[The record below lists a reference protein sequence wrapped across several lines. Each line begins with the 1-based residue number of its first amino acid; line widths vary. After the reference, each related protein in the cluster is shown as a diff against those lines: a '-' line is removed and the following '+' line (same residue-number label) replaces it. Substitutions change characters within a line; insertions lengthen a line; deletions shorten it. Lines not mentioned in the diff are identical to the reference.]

1 MAEAGGIAPLA
12 AVIGL
17 NSIRAQEQAAG
28 ALAALAL
35 DNPQNVVAIA
45 GLLVSLVIGVMDTD
59 GDGKVSAVEL
69 ASRDRATDGDGKVS
83 AVELASR
90 DRAPKGD
97 GKVSAVELASRDRA
111 PKAAAA
117 RAERRAERSLEE
129 KQASAKAARAIS
141 YLARAHPANQAAIA
155 AAGGV
160 GLLVSLLDAEEGG
173 VLKRAAPSSAPER
186 TTPERG
192 TRDPQRELPQR
203 ELPQREL
210 PQRELEA
217 AGIHTFSHEP
227 HHKEL
232 AHASA
237 HHGTPRPSL
246 PTGTFSHE
254 PHHKELAM
262 VQKDLSS
269 AIWHM
274 TKNSEPNQIAAKEA
288 GAIMPLIALLEGN
301 PIVRPDVGGALWS
314 LAANEANQVAT

>member
-1 MAEAGGIAPLA
+1 MLIAAPSTHSCAHQAAAALWSLAKQHYANQIKVAEAGGIAPLA

-59 GDGKVSAVEL
+59 GDGKVSMAEL
-69 ASRDRATDGDGKVS
+69 A
-83 AVELASR
+83 L
-90 DRAPKGD
+90 
-97 GKVSAVELASRDRA
+97 RDRA

-117 RAERRAERSLEE
+117 RAERSLEE

-173 VLKRAAPSSAPER
+173 VLKRAAPSTAPER

-192 TRDPQRELPQR
+192 TREPQKEP
-203 ELPQREL
+203 
-210 PQRELEA
+210 EA
-217 AGIHTFSHEP
+217 AGTFSHEQ

-232 AHASA
+232 ARASD
-237 HHGTPRPSL
+237 HHGARSPFSLLLSPQVRSAMSRTTRSSRWYKRISPPRS
-246 PTGTFSHE
+246 GT
-254 PHHKELAM
+254 
-262 VQKDLSS
+262 
-269 AIWHM
+269 
-274 TKNSEPNQIAAKEA
+274 
-288 GAIMPLIALLEGN
+288 
-301 PIVRPDVGGALWS
+301 
-314 LAANEANQVAT
+314 

>member
-59 GDGKVSAVEL
+59 
-69 ASRDRATDGDGKVS
+69 
-83 AVELASR
+83 
-90 DRAPKGD
+90 GD

-237 HHGTPRPSL
+237 HHGAPRPSL

>member
-1 MAEAGGIAPLA
+1 MLIAAPSTHSCAHQAAAALWSLAKQHYANQIKVAEAGGIAPLA

-59 GDGKVSAVEL
+59 GDGKVS
-69 ASRDRATDGDGKVS
+69 RA
-83 AVELASR
+83 ELASR
-90 DRAPKGD
+90 DRAPK
-97 GKVSAVELASRDRA
+97 E
-111 PKAAAA
+111 AAA
-117 RAERRAERSLEE
+117 RAERSLEE

-173 VLKRAAPSSAPER
+173 VLKRAAPSTAPER

-192 TRDPQRELPQR
+192 TREPQKEP
-203 ELPQREL
+203 
-210 PQRELEA
+210 EA
-217 AGIHTFSHEP
+217 AGTFSHEQ

-232 AHASA
+232 ARASD
-237 HHGTPRPSL
+237 HHGARSPFSLLLSPQVRSAMSRTTRSSRWYKRISPPRS
-246 PTGTFSHE
+246 GT
-254 PHHKELAM
+254 
-262 VQKDLSS
+262 
-269 AIWHM
+269 
-274 TKNSEPNQIAAKEA
+274 
-288 GAIMPLIALLEGN
+288 
-301 PIVRPDVGGALWS
+301 
-314 LAANEANQVAT
+314 

>member
-1 MAEAGGIAPLA
+1 VLIAAPSTHSCAHQAAAALWSLAKQHYANQIKVAEAGGIAPLA

-59 GDGKVSAVEL
+59 GDGKVSMA
-69 ASRDRATDGDGKVS
+69 
-83 AVELASR
+83 
-90 DRAPKGD
+90 
-97 GKVSAVELASRDRA
+97 ELASRDRA

-117 RAERRAERSLEE
+117 RAERCTERSLEE

-173 VLKRAAPSSAPER
+173 VLKRAAPSTAPER

-192 TRDPQRELPQR
+192 TREPQKEP
-203 ELPQREL
+203 
-210 PQRELEA
+210 EA
-217 AGIHTFSHEP
+217 AGTFSHEQ

-232 AHASA
+232 ARASD
-237 HHGTPRPSL
+237 HHGARSPFSLLLSPQVRSAMSRTTRSSRWYKRISPPRS
-246 PTGTFSHE
+246 GT
-254 PHHKELAM
+254 
-262 VQKDLSS
+262 
-269 AIWHM
+269 
-274 TKNSEPNQIAAKEA
+274 
-288 GAIMPLIALLEGN
+288 
-301 PIVRPDVGGALWS
+301 
-314 LAANEANQVAT
+314 

>member
-69 ASRDRATDGDGKVS
+69 ASRDRAPNGDGKVS

-90 DRAPKGD
+90 DRATDGD

-203 ELPQREL
+203 EL
-210 PQRELEA
+210 EA

-237 HHGTPRPSL
+237 HHGAPRPSL

>member
-1 MAEAGGIAPLA
+1 MLIAAPSTRSCAHQAAAALWSLAKQHYANQIKVAEAGGIAPLA

-59 GDGKVSAVEL
+59 GDGKVSMA
-69 ASRDRATDGDGKVS
+69 
-83 AVELASR
+83 
-90 DRAPKGD
+90 
-97 GKVSAVELASRDRA
+97 ELASRDRA

-117 RAERRAERSLEE
+117 RAERSLEE

-173 VLKRAAPSSAPER
+173 VLKRAAPSTAPER

-192 TRDPQRELPQR
+192 TKEPQKEP
-203 ELPQREL
+203 
-210 PQRELEA
+210 EA
-217 AGIHTFSHEP
+217 A
-227 HHKEL
+227 
-232 AHASA
+232 
-237 HHGTPRPSL
+237 
-246 PTGTFSHE
+246 GTFSHE
-254 PHHKELAM
+254 PHHKELARAS
-262 VQKDLSS
+262 DHHGARSPFSLLLSPQVRS
-269 AIWHM
+269 AMSRTTRSSRWCKRISPPRSG
-274 TKNSEPNQIAAKEA
+274 T
-288 GAIMPLIALLEGN
+288 
-301 PIVRPDVGGALWS
+301 
-314 LAANEANQVAT
+314 

>member
-1 MAEAGGIAPLA
+1 MLIAAPSTRSCAHQASAALWSLAKQHYANQIKVAEAGGIAPLA

-59 GDGKVSAVEL
+59 
-69 ASRDRATDGDGKVS
+69 
-83 AVELASR
+83 
-90 DRAPKGD
+90 GD

-192 TRDPQRELPQR
+192 TRDPHKELPQR

-237 HHGTPRPSL
+237 QHGTPRPSL

>member
-69 ASRDRATDGDGKVS
+69 ASRDRA
-83 AVELASR
+83 
-90 DRAPKGD
+90 
-97 GKVSAVELASRDRA
+97 

-155 AAGGV
+155 VAGGV

-203 ELPQREL
+203 EL
-210 PQRELEA
+210 EA
-217 AGIHTFSHEP
+217 AGIH
-227 HHKEL
+227 
-232 AHASA
+232 
-237 HHGTPRPSL
+237 
-246 PTGTFSHE
+246 TFSHE

>member
-59 GDGKVSAVEL
+59 
-69 ASRDRATDGDGKVS
+69 
-83 AVELASR
+83 
-90 DRAPKGD
+90 GD

-203 ELPQREL
+203 EL
-210 PQRELEA
+210 EA
-217 AGIHTFSHEP
+217 AGNHTFSHEP

-237 HHGTPRPSL
+237 HHGAPRPSL

>member
-1 MAEAGGIAPLA
+1 MHVSAHYSASTRSCAHQAAAALWSLAKQHYANQIKVAEAGGIAPLA

-59 GDGKVSAVEL
+59 
-69 ASRDRATDGDGKVS
+69 
-83 AVELASR
+83 
-90 DRAPKGD
+90 GD

-232 AHASA
+232 A
-237 HHGTPRPSL
+237 
-246 PTGTFSHE
+246 
-254 PHHKELAM
+254 M

>member
-59 GDGKVSAVEL
+59 
-69 ASRDRATDGDGKVS
+69 
-83 AVELASR
+83 
-90 DRAPKGD
+90 GD

>member
-59 GDGKVSAVEL
+59 
-69 ASRDRATDGDGKVS
+69 
-83 AVELASR
+83 
-90 DRAPKGD
+90 GD

-203 ELPQREL
+203 EL
-210 PQRELEA
+210 EA

-237 HHGTPRPSL
+237 HHGAHRPSL

>member
-59 GDGKVSAVEL
+59 GDGKVSE
-69 ASRDRATDGDGKVS
+69 
-83 AVELASR
+83 
-90 DRAPKGD
+90 
-97 GKVSAVELASRDRA
+97 VELASRDRA

-203 ELPQREL
+203 EL
-210 PQRELEA
+210 EA

-237 HHGTPRPSL
+237 HHGAPRPSL

>member
-69 ASRDRATDGDGKVS
+69 ASRDRATD
-83 AVELASR
+83 
-90 DRAPKGD
+90 GD

-192 TRDPQRELPQR
+192 TRD
-203 ELPQREL
+203 PQREL

-314 LAANEANQVAT
+314 LAANAANQVAT

>member
-1 MAEAGGIAPLA
+1 MLIAAPSTRSCAHQAAAALWSLAKQHYANQIKVAEAGGIAPLA

-59 GDGKVSAVEL
+59 GDGKVSA
-69 ASRDRATDGDGKVS
+69 A
-83 AVELASR
+83 
-90 DRAPKGD
+90 
-97 GKVSAVELASRDRA
+97 ELASRDRA

-117 RAERRAERSLEE
+117 RAERSLEE

-173 VLKRAAPSSAPER
+173 VLKRAAPSTAPER

-192 TRDPQRELPQR
+192 TREPQKEA
-203 ELPQREL
+203 
-210 PQRELEA
+210 EA
-217 AGIHTFSHEP
+217 A
-227 HHKEL
+227 
-232 AHASA
+232 
-237 HHGTPRPSL
+237 
-246 PTGTFSHE
+246 GTFSHE
-254 PHHKELAM
+254 PHHRELARASAHHGARSPFSPHRY
-262 VQKDLSS
+262 VQ
-269 AIWHM
+269 
-274 TKNSEPNQIAAKEA
+274 P
-288 GAIMPLIALLEGN
+288 
-301 PIVRPDVGGALWS
+301 
-314 LAANEANQVAT
+314 

>member
-59 GDGKVSAVEL
+59 
-69 ASRDRATDGDGKVS
+69 
-83 AVELASR
+83 
-90 DRAPKGD
+90 GD

-203 ELPQREL
+203 EL
-210 PQRELEA
+210 EA

-237 HHGTPRPSL
+237 HHGAPRPSL

>member
-45 GLLVSLVIGVMDTD
+45 GLLVSLVIGVMD
-59 GDGKVSAVEL
+59 
-69 ASRDRATDGDGKVS
+69 TDGDGKVS

-203 ELPQREL
+203 EL
-210 PQRELEA
+210 EA
-217 AGIHTFSHEP
+217 AGNH
-227 HHKEL
+227 
-232 AHASA
+232 
-237 HHGTPRPSL
+237 
-246 PTGTFSHE
+246 TFSHE

>member
-1 MAEAGGIAPLA
+1 MHVSAHYSASTRSCAHQAAAALWSLAKQHYANQIKVAEAGGIAPLA

-59 GDGKVSAVEL
+59 GDGKVSE
-69 ASRDRATDGDGKVS
+69 
-83 AVELASR
+83 
-90 DRAPKGD
+90 
-97 GKVSAVELASRDRA
+97 VELASRDRA

-203 ELPQREL
+203 EL
-210 PQRELEA
+210 EA
-217 AGIHTFSHEP
+217 AGIH
-227 HHKEL
+227 
-232 AHASA
+232 
-237 HHGTPRPSL
+237 
-246 PTGTFSHE
+246 TFSHE

>member
-1 MAEAGGIAPLA
+1 MLIAAPSTRSCAHQAAAALWSLAKQHYANQIKVAEAGGIAPLA

-59 GDGKVSAVEL
+59 GDGKVSA
-69 ASRDRATDGDGKVS
+69 A
-83 AVELASR
+83 ELASR
-90 DRAPKGD
+90 DRAP
-97 GKVSAVELASRDRA
+97 R
-111 PKAAAA
+111 AAAA
-117 RAERRAERSLEE
+117 RAERSLEE

-173 VLKRAAPSSAPER
+173 VLKRAAPSTAPER

-192 TRDPQRELPQR
+192 TREPQKEA
-203 ELPQREL
+203 
-210 PQRELEA
+210 EA
-217 AGIHTFSHEP
+217 AGTFNHEP

-232 AHASA
+232 ARASA
-237 HHGTPRPSL
+237 HHGARSP
-246 PTGTFSHE
+246 FS
-254 PHHKELAM
+254 PHRY
-262 VQKDLSS
+262 VQ
-269 AIWHM
+269 
-274 TKNSEPNQIAAKEA
+274 P
-288 GAIMPLIALLEGN
+288 
-301 PIVRPDVGGALWS
+301 
-314 LAANEANQVAT
+314 

>member
-1 MAEAGGIAPLA
+1 MHVSAHYSASTRSCAHQAAAALWSLAKQHYANQIKVAEAGGIAPLA

-28 ALAALAL
+28 ALAALAR

-59 GDGKVSAVEL
+59 GDGKVSE
-69 ASRDRATDGDGKVS
+69 
-83 AVELASR
+83 
-90 DRAPKGD
+90 
-97 GKVSAVELASRDRA
+97 VELASRDRA

-237 HHGTPRPSL
+237 HHGAPRPSL